1 MKELRQPSESGE
13 STQGY
18 VRTARDEQSRP
29 LRGVMK
35 VRTTGEATNDRLLD
49 ALLAASVAVVLV
61 GWVTALVYLGFRLL

>member
-1 MKELRQPSESGE
+1 
-13 STQGY
+13 
-18 VRTARDEQSRP
+18 
-29 LRGVMK
+29 MK